1 MILTQDSKA
10 IEIIRVNKGSTTKE
24 FPSLN
29 VGEQKILTKTPLYH
43 IGLVTEIIT
52 RDLSQKQGIR
62 NNSSSSRFHKLLLTN
77 VM

>member
-10 IEIIRVNKGSTTKE
+10 NEIIRVNKGSTTKE

-43 IGLVTEIIT
+43 LVTEIIT

>member
-10 IEIIRVNKGSTTKE
+10 NEIIRVNKGSTTKE

-29 VGEQKILTKTPLYH
+29 VGEQKILTKTPLNH